1 MSQPKKPVA
10 PQPEPEADESVPQA
24 LARLATDRDL
34 TLRKY
39 AGAVHIGADLTLY
52 QRRAFN
58 VLLFSAMPHM
68 PETTRHEIALE
79 DLAWGMGLDRV
90 SQRLQRLVESLDRMM
105 EARVVWNVLDENGDI
120 EEWASLTLL
129 PYVKVSRKT
138 GMVTYEFTRAFQER
152 VYSPTEFA
160 EIALRMQRVF
170 RSEHALALYE
180 NTRRFLPEGET
191 PWIPLDT
198 FRTLMGVTGKPY
210 YDEYKYLSARL
221 IKPAMQQV
229 NEVSDIVL
237 QLQTKRA
244 SRTVAAIRFRVSLNH
259 QMSLFT
265 ESLSPEPTSPRGE
278 DAHRLLLR
286 LSSFRITGKRAEQI
300 LDGYAPDAIIA
311 GLDAAAAW
319 MEAKE
324 AKHEPIHNPAGV
336 AYKAITEGWRIPN
349 GDPQPDEPHSPE
361 AALPLPHGMTTER
374 LETLRRDFRRQWF
387 HDYIEGLAPSERDA
401 HVAAFELDLKN
412 REDQQMVLSRL
423 HKYGLS
429 GVVLGVFQHYLAE
442 RGIAP
447 DDQAFDTFLA
457 TQLRTPTV

>member
-1 MSQPKKPVA
+1 MSPRKTPA
-10 PQPEPEADESVPQA
+10 PPQPDVDESVPDA
-24 LARLATDRDL
+24 LARLAADRDL

-58 VLLFSAMPHM
+58 VLLFSAMPRM

-90 SQRLQRLVESLDRMM
+90 SQRLQRLVESLDKMM

-138 GMVTYEFTRAFQER
+138 GMVSYEFTRAFQER
-152 VYSPTEFA
+152 VYNPTEFA

-198 FRTLMGVTGKPY
+198 FRTLMGVAGKPY

-221 IKPAMQQV
+221 IKPAMEQV

-237 QLQTKRA
+237 QLQTRRTNRA
-244 SRTVAAIRFRVSLNH
+244 VAAIRFRVSLNR

-265 ESLSPEPTSPRGE
+265 ESLSPEPTSPRGA
-278 DAHRLLLR
+278 DAQRLLLR
-286 LSSFRITGKRAEQI
+286 LASFRITGKRAEQI
-300 LDGYAPDAIIA
+300 LDNFQPDAIIA

-324 AKHEPIHNPAGV
+324 AKREPIHNPAGV
-336 AYKAITEGWRIPN
+336 AYKAITEGWQSAA
-349 GDPQPDEPHSPE
+349 GEPQTAAPE
-361 AALPLPHGMTTER
+361 AALLAPPLPYGVTPER
-374 LETLRRDFRRQWF
+374 LETLRREFRRQWF
-387 HDYIEGLAPSERDA
+387 HTYVEGLPEAERDA
-401 HVAAFELDLKN
+401 LVVAFEQDLRG
-412 REDQQMVLSRL
+412 REDQQMALTRL
-423 HKYGLS
+423 RKNGLQ
-429 GVVLGVFQHYLAE
+429 GIVLGLFQHFLTE

-447 DDQAFDTFLA
+447 DDQAFEAFMA
-457 TQLRTPTV
+457 TQQRSVSP